1 MTMATTTPM
10 MTAVSTEVG
19 GTVGRVGER
28 NTLINGTRLLYTCTV
43 FSKLECD
50 RELVI
55 CQPGMVTC

>member
-10 MTAVSTEVG
+10 MTAVSTGVG
-19 GTVGRVGER
+19 GAGER

-50 RELVI
+50 RELVT